1 MLYIANCG
9 LQLPTA
15 HSQLPSNLRLLTSVY
30 LIEDGMNELLFL
42 ITLKKV
48 ILNLQNIYDKFI
60 ELMSSFEKNEVEYI
74 LIGGLAIN
82 LHGFARNTEDIDLFI
97 RPTKNNVDQVCRA
110 LMDVFDDN
118 EIYEIT
124 LDELNK
130 YAVIRY
136 GTDYGF
142 CIDLIAKIGT
152 EFNYKD
158 MNFEIK
164 TIDNVKIKVANI
176 ETLYRLKENTHRE
189 IDQLDLKFLKSKMN
203 N

>member
-1 MLYIANCG
+1 M
-9 LQLPTA
+9 
-15 HSQLPSNLRLLTSVY
+15 
-30 LIEDGMNELLFL
+30 
-42 ITLKKV
+42 
-48 ILNLQNIYDKFI
+48 QNIFDKFI

-97 RPTKNNVDQVCRA
+97 RPAKNNVDKVHRA

-142 CIDLIAKIGT
+142 CIDLISKIGT
-152 EFNYKD
+152 EFNFED

>member
-1 MLYIANCG
+1 M
-9 LQLPTA
+9 
-15 HSQLPSNLRLLTSVY
+15 
-30 LIEDGMNELLFL
+30 
-42 ITLKKV
+42 
-48 ILNLQNIYDKFI
+48 QNIYDKFI

-97 RPTKNNVDQVCRA
+97 NATENNIERVQKS
-110 LMDVFDDN
+110 LMDVFNDN

-152 EFNYKD
+152 EFIYED

-176 ETLYRLKENTHRE
+176 ETLYRL
-189 IDQLDLKFLKSKMN
+189 
-203 N
+203 